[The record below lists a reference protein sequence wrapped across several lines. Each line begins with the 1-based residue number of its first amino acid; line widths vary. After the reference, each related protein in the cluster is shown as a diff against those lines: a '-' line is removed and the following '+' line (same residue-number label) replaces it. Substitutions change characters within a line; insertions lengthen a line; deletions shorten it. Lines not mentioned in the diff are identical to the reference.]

1 MKTITMPYDEYI
13 AERQELENKLE
24 EIERRHE
31 LFTKALKEV
40 FDIEYSK
47 DESCWIPRSDWTK
60 KQSLNSFVRYVG
72 DTITDTIG
80 WS

>member
-1 MKTITMPYDEYI
+1 MKTITMPYDVYVN
-13 AERQELENKLE
+13 ERM
-24 EIERRHE
+24 EIENELKELKRKHD
-31 LFTKALKEV
+31 LFTKALKPV
-40 FDIEYSK
+40 FDIEYNK
-47 DESCWIPRSDWTK
+47 QESCWIPTSDWTK

>member
-13 AERQELENKLE
+13 AEKMEIKNELEEMK
-24 EIERRHE
+24 RKHG
-31 LFTKALKEV
+31 LFTKALKPV
-40 FDIEYSK
+40 FDIEYLK
-47 DESCWIPRSDWTK
+47 EEHCWVPVSDWTK

>member
-1 MKTITMPYDEYI
+1 VKTITMPYDEYI
-13 AERQELENKLE
+13 AEKMEIENELEE
-24 EIERRHE
+24 MRRKHGA
-31 LFTKALKEV
+31 FTKTLKPV
-40 FDIEYSK
+40 FDIEYNK
-47 DESCWIPRSDWTK
+47 QESCWIPTSDWTK